1 MRALERHILLLT
13 ADKNLASALR
23 PTLEAH
29 GWTASWLED
38 FAAAT
43 AMLRGGGAGMVIADL
58 GAGDD
63 AFLRAR
69 YVELAAECRKAG
81 APVIAL
87 GELADSSVNFL
98 VRPWAKS
105 GDYWAL
111 KWDITEAVKLKFD
124 EAGISIPYPQMDV
137 HLEREDAAQEDA
149 DDKA

>member
-87 GELADSSVNFL
+87 GEPALAGRLADMGETPADVWIAPLPSKSAARARV
-98 VRPWAKS
+98 VRPGLS
-105 GDYWAL
+105 
-111 KWDITEAVKLKFD
+111 
-124 EAGISIPYPQMDV
+124 
-137 HLEREDAAQEDA
+137 
-149 DDKA
+149 